1 MATFAQG
8 ARTGLAYVVE
18 SNFGTTPVTPTLIS
32 IPYVSHSLNLTK
44 DRVQGQEI
52 IPDRM
57 PRHDRHGNRQAG
69 GDIVVQLGKGDFD
82 PFLESAFFNTW
93 STNTLKIG
101 TAPKYFTIE
110 EQSLD
115 ITQFRKFTGMAVGF
129 MAVSIAPNQMV
140 NTTFSFVG
148 KDSTIA
154 ATSVSASAPTAAS
167 TNPPFDAYS
176 GGIRIANTGG
186 SLGATNVV
194 TSLDFTLNNALA
206 PTFVIGSSETPA
218 LEFGR
223 AEIEGTMNVYFEDT
237 AFINRFLNET
247 ETALEVI
254 TEAPNGDKMTWL
266 FPRVKI
272 NSFEVGVEGATSRQ
286 ASVSFAALFD
296 TVEGSSVTLTR
307 SA

>member
-18 SNFGTTPVTPTLIS
+18 SSFGVTPATPTLIG

-69 GDIVVQLGKGDFD
+69 GDVVVQLGKGDFD
-82 PFLESAFFNTW
+82 PFLESAFFSTF

-101 TAPKYFTIE
+101 TAPKFFTLE

-115 ITQFRKFTGMAVGF
+115 ITQFRRFTGMSVGS
-129 MAVSIAPNQMV
+129 MAVSMAPNQMV
-140 NTTFSFVG
+140 NTTFTFVG
-148 KDSTIA
+148 KGGSIA
-154 ATSVSASAPTAAS
+154 TTSVAASAPTAPS
-167 TNPPFDAYS
+167 INPPFDGYS
-176 GGIRIANTGG
+176 GGLRIADTGG
-186 SLGATNVV
+186 ALGAVNVV

-206 PTFVIGSSETPA
+206 PTFVVGSDETPS

-223 AEIEGTMNVYFEDT
+223 AEIEGTMNVYFEDAT
-237 AFINRFLNET
+237 LINRFLNET
-247 ETALEVI
+247 ETALEVK
-254 TEAPNGDKMTWL
+254 TGAPNNDEMTWL
-266 FPRVKI
+266 FPRIKI
-272 NSFEVGVEGATSRQ
+272 NSFEVGVDGPTSRQ
-286 ASVSFAALFD
+286 ASISFSALFD
-296 TVEGSSVTLTR
+296 TTENSSLTLTR